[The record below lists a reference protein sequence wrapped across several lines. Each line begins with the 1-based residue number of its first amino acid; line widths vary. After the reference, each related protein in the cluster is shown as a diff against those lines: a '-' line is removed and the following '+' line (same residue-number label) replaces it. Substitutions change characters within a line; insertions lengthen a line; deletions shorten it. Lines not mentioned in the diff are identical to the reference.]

1 MKIFFQTH
9 DRGGLENERLL
20 FVQFN
25 RMLKRDP
32 AVVAKLTGKL
42 CFSFF
47 WDALRAKMQD
57 KNSPIDY
64 SYIEKHS
71 SLTKIK

>member
-9 DRGGLENERLL
+9 DRGGLEGERLL
-20 FVQFN
+20 FVECN
-25 RMLKRDP
+25 RQLKRDP
-32 AVVAKLTGKL
+32 AVVAKLTGSL

-47 WDALRAKMQD
+47 WDALRAKMQN
-57 KNSPIDY
+57 KEAPIDY